1 MQTSDAGL
9 YQGLCGYF
17 SICWRQHFG
26 VLPIAIG
33 KLQNMDIY
41 TMTDNKN
48 LLLRNKATI
57 VYSISLA
64 FLLFLLKWLELR
76 FIIFDHS
83 FEIYIGFIAVIFTA
97 LGIWLA
103 LKLSRRDA
111 FGTKPK
117 IETVVVEKEVY
128 VNRNENFVLDTSLV
142 SQLELSKR
150 ELEILSLLA
159 QGHSNQEIAAKL
171 FVSLS
176 TVKTHIQNLFEK
188 LDVKRR
194 TQALL
199 KNQDEFNK
207 HVMTAPDRQRE
218 FKGTDGTVGYIYA
231 WSENRNAGVGEKEIK
246 NIIEGKSIE
255 TEIRF
260 VKPMAATASIIM
272 ETESLSDDQTKVY

>member
-1 MQTSDAGL
+1 MA
-9 YQGLCGYF
+9 
-17 SICWRQHFG
+17 
-26 VLPIAIG
+26 
-33 KLQNMDIY
+33 
-41 TMTDNKN
+41 DNKN

-76 FIIFDHS
+76 FIIFDHL

-103 LKLSRRDA
+103 LKLS
-111 FGTKPK
+111 KPK

-128 VNRNENFVLDTSLV
+128 VTRNENFVQDTLLV

-194 TQALL
+194 IQA
-199 KNQDEFNK
+199 
-207 HVMTAPDRQRE
+207 V
-218 FKGTDGTVGYIYA
+218 
-231 WSENRNAGVGEKEIK
+231 EKAKRLNLI
-246 NIIEGKSIE
+246 
-255 TEIRF
+255 
-260 VKPMAATASIIM
+260 P
-272 ETESLSDDQTKVY
+272 